1 MANEVQQFDVVV
13 IGGGPG
19 GYAAALYGASAGLN
33 IAVVERDKV
42 GGTCLHRGCVPA
54 KEFLE
59 TAHVRQ
65 VLEHAAAFGFST
77 KEIAT
82 DFAVSQSRKNEIV
95 DRLYKGLS
103 GLLKGRKVTV
113 FEGTGQLNADLSVT
127 VLDGADAG
135 VVAKGTNV
143 ILAAGSVPRTLP
155 GFDVDGK
162 IVVTSDEFLDLSSL
176 PATAAVIGGGAIGC
190 EFASMLADMGTKVTI
205 LETLPSIL
213 TGCDTEVAKVVER
226 AFKKRG
232 IEIQVGV
239 TITGHTPKKGSTSI
253 AIEGG
258 DALGVDMVVLSVG
271 RRPRTEGLLGEGT
284 GVVINERGFVEADGS
299 QRTAN
304 ANVYAVGDVVANT
317 PQLAHVGFAE
327 AIVAIKSILGE
338 PVVPVDYER
347 VPWAIYSNP
356 EVAFCGLT
364 EAAAKEKGYE
374 VVVKKDPFGG
384 NSRAQIIG
392 ETEGVVK
399 IIAEKRADGT
409 AGQLLG
415 VHMAGPWVTE
425 QLGAGYFAV
434 NWEAT
439 AEEAAALIQPHPSLS
454 ETFGETLLALA
465 GRGLHLGCRHAAV
478 AGRVGH
484 RRDHHA
490 MVQEGG
496 RRGRPR
502 RTAV

>member
-1 MANEVQQFDVVV
+1 MTNEAQQFDVVV

-33 IAVVERDKV
+33 IAIVERDKV

-59 TAHVRQ
+59 TAHVRRT
-65 VLEHAAAFGFST
+65 VEHASEFGITSKGT
-77 KEIAT
+77 T
-82 DFAVSQSRKNEIV
+82 VDFAVSQNRKNEIV
-95 DRLYKGLS
+95 DRLFKGLS
-103 GLLKGRKVTV
+103 GLLKGRKVTI
-113 FEGTGQLNADLSVT
+113 FDGTGRLEADGTVT
-127 VLDGADAG
+127 VVDGADAG
-135 VVAKGTNV
+135 VIAKGDNV

-155 GFDVDGK
+155 GFDVDGT
-162 IVVTSDEFLDLSSL
+162 IVVTSDEFLDLSAL
-176 PATAAVIGGGAIGC
+176 PSTAAVIGGGAIGC
-190 EFASMLADMGTKVTI
+190 EFASLLADMGTTVTI
-205 LETLPSIL
+205 LEALPAIL
-213 TGCDTEVAKVVER
+213 TGCDTEVANVVGR
-226 AFKKRG
+226 SFKKRG
-232 IEIQVGV
+232 IEIRTGV
-239 TITGHTPKKGSTSI
+239 NITGHTPKKGSTTI

-258 DALGVDMVVLSVG
+258 DDVTVDMVVMSVG
-271 RRPRTEGLLGEGT
+271 RRPRTEDLLADGT
-284 GVVINERGFVEADGS
+284 GVEINDRGFVVADGH

-304 ANVYAVGDVVANT
+304 PHVYAVGDVVANT

-338 PVVPVDYER
+338 PSVPVDYDR

-364 EAAAKEKGYE
+364 EASAQEKGYE

-392 ETEGVVK
+392 DTEGVVK

-409 AGQLLG
+409 AGQILG

-454 ETFGETLLALA
+454 EAFGETLIALA
-465 GRGLHLGCRHAAV
+465 GRGLHV
-478 AGRVGH
+478 S
-484 RRDHHA
+484 
-490 MVQEGG
+490 
-496 RRGRPR
+496 
-502 RTAV
+502 

>member
-1 MANEVQQFDVVV
+1 MANEVQQFDVVI

-19 GYAAALYGASAGLN
+19 GYAAALYAAAAGLSV
-33 IAVVERDKV
+33 ALVERDKV

-59 TAHVRQ
+59 TAHVRRT
-65 VLEHAAAFGFST
+65 VEHAQTFGITTGKTSVDFS
-77 KEIAT
+77 
-82 DFAVSQSRKNEIV
+82 VSQTRKNEIV
-95 DRLYKGLS
+95 DRLFKGLS
-103 GLLKGRKVTV
+103 GLLKGRKVTI
-113 FEGTGQLNADLSVT
+113 FEGTGRLDSDLTVT

-135 VVAKGTNV
+135 VVAKGKNV

-155 GFDVDGK
+155 GFEVDGK
-162 IVVTSDEFLDLSSL
+162 IVVTSDEFLELTAL
-176 PATAAVIGGGAIGC
+176 PKTAAVIGGGAIGC
-190 EFASMLADMGTKVTI
+190 EFASMLADMGTQVTI
-205 LETLPSIL
+205 LESLPSIL
-213 TGCDTEVAKVVER
+213 AGCDTEVASVVQR
-226 AFKKRG
+226 SFKKRG
-232 IEIQVGV
+232 IDVRAGV
-239 TITGHTPKKGSTSI
+239 NITGQTPKKGGTSI
-253 AIEGG
+253 AIEGA
-258 DALGVDMVVLSVG
+258 DALDVAMVVMSVG
-271 RRPRTEGLLGEGT
+271 RRPRSEGLLGEGT
-284 GVVINERGFVEADGS
+284 GVEINDRGFVVADRY

-304 ANVYAVGDVVANT
+304 ANVFAVGDVVANT

-327 AIVAIKSILGE
+327 AIVAIKTILGE
-338 PVVPVDYER
+338 FVVPVDYDR

-364 EAAAKEKGYE
+364 EAAAKEKGYD

-392 ETEGVVK
+392 DTDGVVK

-409 AGQLLG
+409 AGQILG

-465 GRGLHLGCRHAAV
+465 GRGLH
-478 AGRVGH
+478 VG
-484 RRDHHA
+484 
-490 MVQEGG
+490 
-496 RRGRPR
+496 
-502 RTAV
+502 

>member
-1 MANEVQQFDVVV
+1 MAQEVQQFDVVV

-19 GYAAALYGASAGLN
+19 GYAAALYAAAAGLN
-33 IAVVERDKV
+33 VALIERDKV

-59 TAHVRQ
+59 TAHVRRTIA
-65 VLEHAAAFGFST
+65 HASDFGIKTKDVTVDFS
-77 KEIAT
+77 
-82 DFAVSQSRKNEIV
+82 VSQGRKNEIV
-95 DRLYKGLS
+95 DRLFKGLS
-103 GLLKGRKVTV
+103 GLIKGRKITL
-113 FEGTGQLNADLSVT
+113 FEGTARLDANETVV

-135 VVAKGTNV
+135 VIAKGTNV

-155 GFDVDGK
+155 GFEIDGS
-162 IVVTSDEFLDLSSL
+162 IVLTSDEFLNLTAL

-190 EFASMLADMGTKVTI
+190 EFASMLCDMGTEVTI
-205 LETLPSIL
+205 LEFLPSIL
-213 TGCDTEVAKVVER
+213 TGCDSEVVSVVQR
-226 AFKKRG
+226 SFKKRG
-232 IEIQVGV
+232 IDIRVGAKV
-239 TITGHTPKKGSTSI
+239 TGHAVNKKGGTTLS
-253 AIEGG
+253 IEGG
-258 DALGVDMVVLSVG
+258 DDLKVDMVVMSVG
-271 RRPRTEGLLGEGT
+271 RRARTEGLLGEGT
-284 GVVINERGFVEADGS
+284 GVEIDERGFVVADGY

-304 ANVYAVGDVVANT
+304 AHVFAVGDVVANT

-327 AIVAIKSILGE
+327 AIVAIKTILGE
-338 PVVPVDYER
+338 PVVPVDYDR

-364 EAAAKEKGYE
+364 EAGAKEKGYD

-392 ETEGVVK
+392 DTDGVVK

-409 AGQLLG
+409 AGQILG

-465 GRGLHLGCRHAAV
+465 GRGLH
-478 AGRVGH
+478 VG
-484 RRDHHA
+484 
-490 MVQEGG
+490 
-496 RRGRPR
+496 
-502 RTAV
+502 

>member
-1 MANEVQQFDVVV
+1 
-13 IGGGPG
+13 
-19 GYAAALYGASAGLN
+19 
-33 IAVVERDKV
+33 
-42 GGTCLHRGCVPA
+42 
-54 KEFLE
+54 
-59 TAHVRQ
+59 
-65 VLEHAAAFGFST
+65 
-77 KEIAT
+77 
-82 DFAVSQSRKNEIV
+82 
-95 DRLYKGLS
+95 
-103 GLLKGRKVTV
+103 
-113 FEGTGQLNADLSVT
+113 
-127 VLDGADAG
+127 
-135 VVAKGTNV
+135 
-143 ILAAGSVPRTLP
+143 
-155 GFDVDGK
+155 
-162 IVVTSDEFLDLSSL
+162 
-176 PATAAVIGGGAIGC
+176 
-190 EFASMLADMGTKVTI
+190 MLADMGTKVTI

-465 GRGLHLGCRHAAV
+465 GRGLHLG
-478 AGRVGH
+478 
-484 RRDHHA
+484 
-490 MVQEGG
+490 
-496 RRGRPR
+496 
-502 RTAV
+502 

>member
-1 MANEVQQFDVVV
+1 MANEVQQFDVVIV
-13 IGGGPG
+13 GGGPG
-19 GYAAALYGASAGLN
+19 GYAAALYGAAAGLN
-33 IAVVERDKV
+33 IALIERDKV

-59 TAHVRQ
+59 TAHVRRTI
-65 VLEHAAAFGFST
+65 EHSSVFGINAEGVT
-77 KEIAT
+77 V
-82 DFAVSQSRKNEIV
+82 DFAVSQQRKNEVV
-95 DRLYKGLS
+95 DRLHKGLS
-103 GLLKGRKVTV
+103 GLLKGRKVTI
-113 FEGTGQLNADLSVT
+113 FEGTGRLDANLTVS

-135 VVAKGTNV
+135 VLAQGANV

-162 IVVTSDEFLDLSSL
+162 VVVTSDEFLDLTSL
-176 PATAAVIGGGAIGC
+176 PSTAAVIGGGAIGC

-205 LETLPSIL
+205 LEFLPTIL
-213 TGCDTEVAKVVER
+213 AGCDAEVVSVVQR

-232 IEIQVGV
+232 IEVRTGV
-239 TITGHTPKKGSTSI
+239 KATGHAPKKGGTTI

-258 DALGVDMVVLSVG
+258 DGVAVDMVVMSVG
-271 RRPRTEGLLGEGT
+271 RRPRSEDLLGDGT
-284 GVVINERGFVEADGS
+284 GVQINDQGFVVADSS

-304 ANVYAVGDVVANT
+304 AHVFAVGDIVAGT

-327 AIVAIKSILGE
+327 AIVAIKTIIGE

-364 EAAAKEKGYE
+364 EAGAKEKGYE

-392 ETEGVVK
+392 ETDGVVK
-399 IIAEKRADGT
+399 IIAEKRADGS
-409 AGQLLG
+409 AGQILG

-465 GRGLHLGCRHAAV
+465 GRGIH
-478 AGRVGH
+478 VG
-484 RRDHHA
+484 
-490 MVQEGG
+490 
-496 RRGRPR
+496 
-502 RTAV
+502 

>member
-1 MANEVQQFDVVV
+1 VADEVQKFDVVV

-19 GYAAALYGASAGLN
+19 GYAAALYGASAGLTV
-33 IAVVERDKV
+33 AVVERDKV

-65 VLEHAAAFGFST
+65 TVVHAGAFGFST
-77 KEIAT
+77 KEVT
-82 DFAVSQSRKNEIV
+82 TNFAVSQARKNEIV

-113 FEGTGQLNADLSVT
+113 FEGTAQLNKDLSVS

-135 VVAKGTNV
+135 VIAQGRNV
-143 ILAAGSVPRTLP
+143 ILAPGSVPRTLP

-162 IVVTSDEFLDLSSL
+162 VVVTSDEFLDLDKL
-176 PATAAVIGGGAIGC
+176 PVSAAVIGGGAIGC

-205 LETLPSIL
+205 LESLPGIL
-213 TGCDTEVAKVVER
+213 AGCDVEVAKVVDR

-239 TITGHTPKKGSTSI
+239 KITGHAPKKNGTSVTL
-253 AIEGG
+253 EGG
-258 DALGVDMVVLSVG
+258 DPVDVDMVVLSVG
-271 RRPRTEGLLGEGT
+271 RRPRTEGLLAEGT
-284 GVVINERGFVEADGS
+284 GVVIDERGFVVADSS

-338 PVVPVDYER
+338 SVVPVDYER

-399 IIAEKRADGT
+399 VIAEKRADGT
-409 AGQLLG
+409 AGQILG

-425 QLGAGYFAV
+425 QLGAGYYAV

-439 AEEAAALIQPHPSLS
+439 AEEAAVLIQPHPSLS
-454 ETFGETLLALA
+454 ETFGETLLALV
-465 GRGLHLGCRHAAV
+465 GRGLHV
-478 AGRVGH
+478 S
-484 RRDHHA
+484 
-490 MVQEGG
+490 
-496 RRGRPR
+496 
-502 RTAV
+502 

>member
-1 MANEVQQFDVVV
+1 VANEVQQFDVVV

-19 GYAAALYGASAGLN
+19 GYAAALYGAAAGLSVA
-33 IAVVERDKV
+33 IVERDKV

-59 TAHVRQ
+59 TAHVRRT
-65 VLEHAAAFGFST
+65 VEHASDFGINT
-77 KEIAT
+77 KGVT
-82 DFAVSQSRKNEIV
+82 VDFATSQQRKNEIV
-95 DRLYKGLS
+95 DRLFKGLS
-103 GLLKGRKVTV
+103 GLLKGRKVTIFV
-113 FEGTGQLNADLSVT
+113 GTGRLDKDLT
-127 VLDGADAG
+127 VNVVDGADAG

-162 IVVTSDEFLDLSSL
+162 IVVTSDEFLDLSVL
-176 PATAAVIGGGAIGC
+176 PKTATVIGGGAIGC
-190 EFASMLADMGTKVTI
+190 EFASLLSDMGTKVTI
-205 LETLPSIL
+205 LESLPTIL
-213 TGCDTEVAKVVER
+213 AGCDSEVASVVQR
-226 AFKKRG
+226 SFKKRG
-232 IEIQVGV
+232 IEIRVGV
-239 TITGHTPKKGSTSI
+239 KITGHSPSKGATTI
-253 AIEGG
+253 AIEGE
-258 DALGVDMVVLSVG
+258 DGVETDMVVMSVG
-271 RRPRTEGLLGEGT
+271 RRPRSEGLLGEGT
-284 GVVINERGFVEADGS
+284 GVELNDRGFVVADS
-299 QRTAN
+299 YQRTA
-304 ANVYAVGDVVANT
+304 AAHVFAVGDVVAGT

-327 AIVAIKSILGE
+327 AIVAIKTILGE
-338 PVVPVDYER
+338 SVVPVDYDR

-364 EAAAKEKGYE
+364 EAAAKEKGYD

-392 ETEGVVK
+392 DTEGVVK
-399 IIAEKRADGT
+399 VIAEKRPDGT
-409 AGQLLG
+409 AGQILG

-465 GRGLHLGCRHAAV
+465 GRGLH
-478 AGRVGH
+478 VG
-484 RRDHHA
+484 
-490 MVQEGG
+490 
-496 RRGRPR
+496 
-502 RTAV
+502 

>member
-1 MANEVQQFDVVV
+1 MVNEVQQFDVVV

-19 GYAAALYGASAGLN
+19 GYAAALYGAAAGLN
-33 IAVVERDKV
+33 VALIERDKV

-59 TAHVRQ
+59 TAHVHRT
-65 VLEHAAAFGFST
+65 VEHSSDFGINAKSVSV
-77 KEIAT
+77 
-82 DFAVSQSRKNEIV
+82 DFAVSQARKNEIV
-95 DRLYKGLS
+95 DRLFKGLS
-103 GLLKGRKVTV
+103 GLLKGRKVTI
-113 FEGTGQLNADLSVT
+113 FEGTGRLDKELTVT
-127 VLDGADAG
+127 ILDGADAG
-135 VVAKGTNV
+135 VVAKGANV

-162 IVVTSDEFLDLSSL
+162 IVVTSDEFLDLSAL
-176 PATAAVIGGGAIGC
+176 PARATVVGGGAIGC
-190 EFASMLADMGTKVTI
+190 EFASLLSDMGSKVTI
-205 LETLPSIL
+205 LESLPSIL
-213 TGCDTEVAKVVER
+213 AGCDTEVASVVQR
-226 AFKKRG
+226 SFKKRG
-232 IEIQVGV
+232 IEIRVGAK
-239 TITGHTPKKGSTSI
+239 ITGHTPKKGSTTI
-253 AIEGG
+253 AIEGEESVE
-258 DALGVDMVVLSVG
+258 ADMVVMSVG
-271 RRPRTEGLLGEGT
+271 RRPRTEGLLGEDT
-284 GVVINERGFVEADGS
+284 GVVVDERGFVVADS
-299 QRTAN
+299 YQRTGA
-304 ANVYAVGDVVANT
+304 ANVFAVGDVVAGT

-327 AIVAIKSILGE
+327 AIVAVKTILGE
-338 PVVPVDYER
+338 PVVPVDYDR

-364 EAAAKEKGYE
+364 EAAAKEKGYD

-392 ETEGVVK
+392 DTEGVVK

-409 AGQLLG
+409 GGQILG

-465 GRGLHLGCRHAAV
+465 GRGLH
-478 AGRVGH
+478 VG
-484 RRDHHA
+484 
-490 MVQEGG
+490 
-496 RRGRPR
+496 
-502 RTAV
+502 

>member
-1 MANEVQQFDVVV
+1 MTVVNEVQQFDVVV

-19 GYAAALYGASAGLN
+19 GYAAALYGAAAGLN
-33 IAVVERDKV
+33 VALIERDKV

-59 TAHVRQ
+59 TAHVHRT
-65 VLEHAAAFGFST
+65 VEHSSDFGI
-77 KEIAT
+77 IAKNVSV
-82 DFAVSQSRKNEIV
+82 DFAVSQARKNEIV
-95 DRLYKGLS
+95 DRLFKGLS

-113 FEGTGQLNADLSVT
+113 FEGTGRLDKDLSVT
-127 VLDGADAG
+127 ILDGADAG
-135 VVAKGTNV
+135 VVAKGANV
-143 ILAAGSVPRTLP
+143 ILAAGSVPRTVP

-162 IVVTSDEFLDLSSL
+162 IVVTSDEFLDLSAL
-176 PATAAVIGGGAIGC
+176 PARATVIGGGAIGC
-190 EFASMLADMGTKVTI
+190 EFASLLSDMGTKVTI
-205 LETLPSIL
+205 LEFLPSIL
-213 TGCDTEVAKVVER
+213 AGCDSEVASVVQR
-226 AFKKRG
+226 SFKKRG
-232 IEIQVGV
+232 IEIRVGAK
-239 TITGHTPKKGSTSI
+239 ITGHTPKKGSTTI
-253 AIEGG
+253 AVEGEEN
-258 DALGVDMVVLSVG
+258 VETDMVVMSVG
-271 RRPRTEGLLGEGT
+271 RRPRTEGLLAEGT
-284 GVVINERGFVEADGS
+284 GVEIDDRGFVVADS
-299 QRTAN
+299 YQRTA
-304 ANVYAVGDVVANT
+304 AAHVFAVGDVVAGT

-327 AIVAIKSILGE
+327 AIVAIKTILGE
-338 PVVPVDYER
+338 PVVPVDYDR

-364 EAAAKEKGYE
+364 EAAAKEKGYD

-392 ETEGVVK
+392 DTEGVVK

-409 AGQLLG
+409 GGQILG

-465 GRGLHLGCRHAAV
+465 GRGLH
-478 AGRVGH
+478 VG
-484 RRDHHA
+484 
-490 MVQEGG
+490 
-496 RRGRPR
+496 
-502 RTAV
+502 

>member
-65 VLEHAAAFGFST
+65 TLEHAGAFGFST
-77 KEIAT
+77 KEITT

-95 DRLYKGLS
+95 ERLYKGLS

-113 FEGTGQLNADLSVT
+113 FEGTGQLNQDLSVK

-135 VVAKGTNV
+135 VVAQGKNV

-162 IVVTSDEFLDLSSL
+162 IVVTSDEFLDLSTL

-213 TGCDTEVAKVVER
+213 TGCDAEVAKVVER

-239 TITGHTPKKGSTSI
+239 TITGHTSKKGATSI
-253 AIEGG
+253 TIEGG

-284 GVVINERGFVEADGS
+284 GVVINERGFVEADAY

-409 AGQLLG
+409 AGQILG

-465 GRGLHLGCRHAAV
+465 GRGLHLG
-478 AGRVGH
+478 
-484 RRDHHA
+484 
-490 MVQEGG
+490 
-496 RRGRPR
+496 
-502 RTAV
+502 

>member
-33 IAVVERDKV
+33 VAVVERDKV

-65 VLEHAAAFGFST
+65 TLEHAGAFGFST
-77 KEIAT
+77 KEITT

-95 DRLYKGLS
+95 DRLYKGLA

-113 FEGTGQLNADLSVT
+113 FEGTGQLNQDLSVT

-135 VVAKGTNV
+135 VLARGKNV

-155 GFDVDGK
+155 GFEVDGK
-162 IVVTSDEFLDLSSL
+162 IVVTSDEFLDLSTL

-205 LETLPSIL
+205 LESLPSIL
-213 TGCDTEVAKVVER
+213 TGCDAEVAKVVER

-239 TITGHTPKKGSTSI
+239 TITGHTPKKASTSI
-253 AIEGG
+253 NIEGG
-258 DALGVDMVVLSVG
+258 DAVGVDMVVLSVG
-271 RRPRTEGLLGEGT
+271 RRARTEGLLAEGT
-284 GVVINERGFVEADGS
+284 DVVVNERGFVEADS
-299 QRTAN
+299 YQRTAN

-409 AGQLLG
+409 AGQILG

-425 QLGAGYFAV
+425 QLGAGYYAV

-465 GRGLHLGCRHAAV
+465 GRGLHLG
-478 AGRVGH
+478 
-484 RRDHHA
+484 
-490 MVQEGG
+490 
-496 RRGRPR
+496 
-502 RTAV
+502 

>member
-1 MANEVQQFDVVV
+1 MANEVQQFDVVI

-19 GYAAALYGASAGLN
+19 GYAAALYGAAAGMNVAL
-33 IAVVERDKV
+33 IERDKV

-59 TAHVRQ
+59 TAHVRRT
-65 VLEHAAAFGFST
+65 LEHAGAFGITTGSVDVDFS
-77 KEIAT
+77 
-82 DFAVSQSRKNEIV
+82 VSQSRKNEIV
-95 DRLYKGLS
+95 DRLHKGLS
-103 GLLKGRKVTV
+103 GLLKGRKVTI
-113 FEGTGQLNADLSVT
+113 FEGTARLDANQTVT
-127 VLDGADAG
+127 VLDGADQG
-135 VVAKGTNV
+135 VVAQGKNV

-155 GFDVDGK
+155 GFEVDGK
-162 IVVTSDEFLDLSSL
+162 IVVTSDEFLALSSL

-190 EFASMLADMGTKVTI
+190 EFASMLCDMGTKVTI
-205 LETLPSIL
+205 LEGLPSIL
-213 TGCDTEVAKVVER
+213 AGCDTEVANVVQR

-239 TITGHTPKKGSTSI
+239 KITGHTPKKNGT
-253 AIEGG
+253 AVQIEGS
-258 DALGVDMVVLSVG
+258 DDVKVDMVVISVG
-271 RRPRTEGLLGEGT
+271 RRPRSEGLLGDAT
-284 GVVINERGFVEADGS
+284 GVELDERGFVVADAY

-304 ANVYAVGDVVANT
+304 ANVFAVGDIVAGT

-327 AIVAIKSILGE
+327 AIVAIKTILGE
-338 PVVPVDYER
+338 SVVPVDYDR

-364 EAAAKEKGYE
+364 EAGAKEKGYD

-392 ETEGVVK
+392 DTDGVVK

-409 AGQLLG
+409 AGQILG

-465 GRGLHLGCRHAAV
+465 GRGLH
-478 AGRVGH
+478 VG
-484 RRDHHA
+484 
-490 MVQEGG
+490 
-496 RRGRPR
+496 
-502 RTAV
+502 

>member
-1 MANEVQQFDVVV
+1 VADQIQQFDVVV

-19 GYAAALYGASAGLN
+19 GYAAALYGAAAGLN
-33 IAVVERDKV
+33 VALVERDKV

-59 TAHVRQ
+59 TAHVRRTI
-65 VLEHAAAFGFST
+65 EHAAQFGITPKDVKVDFS
-77 KEIAT
+77 I
-82 DFAVSQSRKNEIV
+82 SQARKAEVV
-95 DRLYKGLS
+95 DRLHKGVS
-103 GLLKGRKVTV
+103 GLLKGRKVTI
-113 FEGTGQLNADLSVT
+113 FEGTARLDADQKVT

-135 VVAKGTNV
+135 VVAQGKNV

-162 IVVTSDEFLDLSSL
+162 IVLTSDEFLDLSEL
-176 PATAAVIGGGAIGC
+176 PETAAVIGGGAIGC

-205 LETLPSIL
+205 LEGLPSIL
-213 TGCDTEVAKVVER
+213 AGCDTEVASVVSR

-232 IEIQVGV
+232 IEVQAGV
-239 TITGHTPKKGSTSI
+239 KITGHQPGKKGTTI
-253 AIEGG
+253 QLEGADG
-258 DALGVDMVVLSVG
+258 VSVDMVVVSVG

-284 GVVINERGFVEADGS
+284 GVEINDRGFVVADGFM
-299 QRTAN
+299 RTAN
-304 ANVYAVGDVVANT
+304 PNVFAVGDVVAGT

-327 AIVAIKSILGE
+327 AVVAIKTIIGE
-338 PVVPVDYER
+338 SVTPVDYDR

-356 EVAFCGLT
+356 EVAFVGLT
-364 EAAAKEKGYE
+364 EAAAKEKGYD

-392 ETEGVVK
+392 ETDGVVK
-399 IIAEKRADGT
+399 IIAEKRPDGT
-409 AGQLLG
+409 AGQILG

-465 GRGLHLGCRHAAV
+465 GRGIH
-478 AGRVGH
+478 VG
-484 RRDHHA
+484 
-490 MVQEGG
+490 
-496 RRGRPR
+496 
-502 RTAV
+502 

>member
-1 MANEVQQFDVVV
+1 MANEVQQFDVVI

-19 GYAAALYGASAGLN
+19 GYAAALYGAAAGMNVAL
-33 IAVVERDKV
+33 IERDKV

-59 TAHVRQ
+59 TAHVRRT
-65 VLEHAAAFGFST
+65 LEHAGAFGITTGSVDVDFS
-77 KEIAT
+77 
-82 DFAVSQSRKNEIV
+82 VSQSRKNEIV
-95 DRLYKGLS
+95 DRLHKGLS
-103 GLLKGRKVTV
+103 GLLKGRKVTI
-113 FEGTGQLNADLSVT
+113 FEGTARLDANQTVT
-127 VLDGADAG
+127 VLDGADQG
-135 VVAKGTNV
+135 VVAQGKNV

-155 GFDVDGK
+155 GFEVDGK
-162 IVVTSDEFLDLSSL
+162 IVVTSDEFLALSSL

-190 EFASMLADMGTKVTI
+190 EFASMLCDMGTKVTI
-205 LETLPSIL
+205 LEGLPSIL
-213 TGCDTEVAKVVER
+213 AGCDTEVANVVQR

-239 TITGHTPKKGSTSI
+239 KITGHTPKKNGT
-253 AIEGG
+253 AVQIEGS
-258 DALGVDMVVLSVG
+258 DDVKVDMVVISVG
-271 RRPRTEGLLGEGT
+271 RRPRSEGLLGDAT
-284 GVVINERGFVEADGS
+284 GVELDERGFVVADAY

-304 ANVYAVGDVVANT
+304 ANVFAVGDIVAGT

-327 AIVAIKSILGE
+327 AIVAIKTILGE
-338 PVVPVDYER
+338 SVVPVDYDR

-364 EAAAKEKGYE
+364 EAGAKEKGYE

-392 ETEGVVK
+392 DTDGVVK

-409 AGQLLG
+409 AGQILG

-465 GRGLHLGCRHAAV
+465 GRGLH
-478 AGRVGH
+478 VG
-484 RRDHHA
+484 
-490 MVQEGG
+490 
-496 RRGRPR
+496 
-502 RTAV
+502 

>member
-1 MANEVQQFDVVV
+1 VANEVQQFDVVI

-19 GYAAALYGASAGLN
+19 GYAAALYGAAAGMNVAL
-33 IAVVERDKV
+33 VERDKV

-59 TAHVRQ
+59 TAHVRRT
-65 VLEHAAAFGFST
+65 VEHAGSFGINT
-77 KEIAT
+77 KDVVV
-82 DFAVSQSRKNEIV
+82 DFAVSQNRKNEIV
-95 DRLYKGLS
+95 DRLFKGLS

-113 FEGTGQLNADLSVT
+113 FSGTARLDVDLTVT
-127 VLDGADAG
+127 VLDGEDAG
-135 VVAKGTNV
+135 VVAKGANV

-155 GFDVDGK
+155 GFEVDGT
-162 IVVTSDEFLDLSSL
+162 IVVTSDEFLELSVL

-190 EFASMLADMGTKVTI
+190 EFASLLADMGTNVTI
-205 LETLPSIL
+205 LEALPSIL
-213 TGCDTEVAKVVER
+213 AGCDNEVVSVVQR
-226 AFKKRG
+226 SFKKRG
-232 IEIQVGV
+232 IDVRAGV
-239 TITGHTPKKGSTSI
+239 QITGHKPAKGRTTI

-258 DALGVDMVVLSVG
+258 DDVNVDMVVISVG
-271 RRPRTEGLLGEGT
+271 RRARTEGLLGDGT
-284 GVVINERGFVEADGS
+284 GVEINDRGFVVADNY

-304 ANVYAVGDVVANT
+304 PHVFAVGDVVANT

-327 AIVAIKSILGE
+327 AIVAIKTILGE
-338 PVVPVDYER
+338 SVVPVDYDR

-364 EAAAKEKGYE
+364 EAGAKEKGYE

-392 ETEGVVK
+392 DTEGVVK
-399 IIAEKRADGT
+399 IIAEKRADGS
-409 AGQLLG
+409 AGQILG

-465 GRGLHLGCRHAAV
+465 GRGLH
-478 AGRVGH
+478 VG
-484 RRDHHA
+484 
-490 MVQEGG
+490 
-496 RRGRPR
+496 
-502 RTAV
+502 